1 MGVPTPYYG
10 GVVRIEPEPVIIGST
25 VVLRPWCPEDIEALT
40 AIYSD
45 PLSVQYIDV
54 PQPYDAAR
62 AAEFVRRA
70 AGSRAAGT
78 AFHYAVTL
86 PDSDT
91 ALGSAYL
98 HDFTP
103 AEAASDV
110 SFLIHPHHRGR
121 GWASAALATLS
132 DAALRAGFRH
142 LYARIQPGNRAS
154 ETVVARAG
162 FSRLRAD
169 PGEVCWH
176 ATRAMS

>member
-1 MGVPTPYYG
+1 M
-10 GVVRIEPEPVIIGST
+10 RIEPEPVIIAST
-25 VVLRPWCPEDIEALT
+25 VVLRPWRAEDITALT

-45 PLSVQYIDV
+45 PLSAQYIDV

-70 AGSRAAGT
+70 AESRAAGT

-91 ALGSAYL
+91 VVASAYL
-98 HDFTP
+98 HDLVPT
-103 AEAASDV
+103 EAASDV
-110 SFLIHPHHRGR
+110 SFLIHPRHRGH
-121 GWASAALATLS
+121 GWATLALVTLS

-142 LYARIQPGNRAS
+142 LFARIEPGNRAS
-154 ETVVARAG
+154 EAVVARAG

-169 PGEVCWH
+169 HAEVCWH
-176 ATRAMS
+176 LTLGKVIR